1 MIPTLL
7 LLLLLLISIMF
18 NNIISY
24 NYKIRLNRYK
34 SLSSLSSLLSL
45 RCNYNANIIDCNN
58 DGIVKSALV
67 LKQGGLVAFP
77 TETVYGLG
85 ANALN
90 ESSVLSIFKAKG
102 RPLTDPLIVHVASKN
117 DIIRLFDFTNSNSN
131 TKNELA
137 LTICNI
143 LCDAFWPGPL
153 TIIYKASK
161 LIPSC
166 ITAGTGRIMIIII
179 IIIIIITLNIIRF
192 CWCT

>member
-1 MIPTLL
+1 M
-7 LLLLLLISIMF
+7 
-18 NNIISY
+18 
-24 NYKIRLNRYK
+24 K
-34 SLSSLSSLLSL
+34 SS
-45 RCNYNANIIDCNN
+45 
-58 DGIVKSALV
+58 LV

-90 ESSVLSIFKAKG
+90 ETSVLSIFKAKG

-117 DIIRLFDFTNSNSN
+117 DIMRLFDFTNTN
-131 TKNELA
+131 TNTNTDANTNNETNELA

-166 ITAGTGRIMIIII
+166 VTAGTGRMIMINYILIILVINIII
-179 IIIIIITLNIIRF
+179 QVLLVYEVLVMSSLMSY
-192 CWCT
+192 